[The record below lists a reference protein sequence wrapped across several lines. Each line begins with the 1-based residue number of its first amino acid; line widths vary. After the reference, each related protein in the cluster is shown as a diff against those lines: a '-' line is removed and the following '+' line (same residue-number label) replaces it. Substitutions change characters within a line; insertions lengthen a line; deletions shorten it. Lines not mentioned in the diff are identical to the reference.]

1 MDSPHNPASPP
12 ISDAGLPPV
21 QPPSATMMFRLFLVP
36 FLIVAVLVGL
46 YLVGQTLYGKL
57 GRTRSPEKV
66 LRDLDDANA
75 DIRWR
80 AAADLSQELPR
91 SPELTSDAWFA
102 LELADRL
109 HTAMLE
115 SAATEK
121 EFAASADSS
130 TPADRTAK
138 LNKDL
143 VPRRDIIIL
152 LGASLGN
159 FIVPA
164 GIPLLTEMAGQTADM
179 EPTALTERRRRA
191 LWALAAQGESLKKF
205 DALEDDEKD
214 RIEGRLS
221 ESSSRWA
228 KPCLVYLKARRAG
241 KADSAGVIPLL
252 EKCAAEEDPSL
263 RMFAAFAAT
272 FWKGSAT
279 EEARA
284 EKFLANLSR
293 DAGAGEPSRVE
304 WLRKNP
310 DTKDSRPITKSPGY
324 EVRVN
329 ANIALA
335 RRGSP
340 LVRFDLLDEMLDP
353 EALSKVFLLRTPDGK
368 EVANETLVSVT
379 LIGTLR
385 AVSELSKLRPEYRA
399 KVEALLPRVEALA
412 SGSNREVGDEAKKTL
427 GIVKREQS

>member
-1 MDSPHNPASPP
+1 MASPHNSPP
-12 ISDAGLPPV
+12 IPDAGLPPV
-21 QPPSATMMFRLFLVP
+21 QPPSATMMFRLFLIP

-57 GRTRSPEKV
+57 GRSRSPEKV
-66 LRDLDDANA
+66 LRDLDNANA

-91 SPELTSDAWFA
+91 SPELASDAWFA

-115 SAATEK
+115 SAVAEK
-121 EFAASADSS
+121 EFAAMADSL
-130 TPADRTAK
+130 TPAARTAK

-159 FIVPA
+159 FIVPV
-164 GIPLLTEMAGQTADM
+164 GIPLLTEMAGQTTDM
-179 EPTALTERRRRA
+179 EPTALIERRRRA
-191 LWALAAQGESLKKF
+191 LWAIAAQGENLKKY
-205 DALEDDEKD
+205 DVLEEEEKD
-214 RIEGRLS
+214 RIESRLS

-228 KPCLVYLKARRAG
+228 KPCLDYLKARRAG

-252 EKCAAEEDPSL
+252 EKCAGEEDPSL

-272 FWKGSAT
+272 FWKGNAT

-284 EKFLANLSR
+284 EKFLATLSL
-293 DAGAGEPSRVE
+293 DAGTGEPSRVE

-310 DTKDSRPITKSPGY
+310 DTKDSRPITKKPGY
-324 EVRVN
+324 EVQVN

-340 LVRFDLLDEMLDP
+340 LVRLDLLEEMLDP
-353 EALSKVFLLRTPDGK
+353 EALSKVFLLQTPDGK
-368 EVANETLVSVT
+368 EQSNEYLVSVT
-379 LIGTLR
+379 LVSTLR
-385 AVSELSKLRPEYRA
+385 AVAELSKLRPEFRT
-399 KVEALLPRVEALA
+399 KIESLLPNVEALA
-412 SGSNREVGDEAKKTL
+412 SGDNRAVSAEAKKTL
-427 GIVKREQS
+427 GIVKGQES